1 MFRSSFND
9 VLGASCSRSGAGL
22 AAEGFG
28 YARGVPR
35 RRGVAATPSPGGGT
49 SASMEVAEDDVEA
62 SKKAAT

>member
-1 MFRSSFND
+1 MLPLRRGPGGGG
-9 VLGASCSRSGAGL
+9 VWVCAWGSRG
-22 AAEGFG
+22 
-28 YARGVPR
+28 RPR